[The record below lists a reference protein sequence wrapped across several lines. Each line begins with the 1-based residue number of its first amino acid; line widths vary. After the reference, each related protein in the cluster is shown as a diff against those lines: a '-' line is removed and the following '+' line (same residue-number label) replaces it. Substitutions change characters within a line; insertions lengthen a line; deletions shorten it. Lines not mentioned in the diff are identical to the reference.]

1 MPGKKA
7 PMIKLEDIG
16 PILHDCNEQ
25 DLALP
30 FIYPSYGRININL
43 ANILIDVV
51 WRGKKGPGNC

>member
-30 FIYPSYGRININL
+30 FIYPSPAGSISISP
-43 ANILIDVV
+43 IF
-51 WRGKKGPGNC
+51 

>member
-1 MPGKKA
+1 
-7 PMIKLEDIG
+7 MIKLEDIG